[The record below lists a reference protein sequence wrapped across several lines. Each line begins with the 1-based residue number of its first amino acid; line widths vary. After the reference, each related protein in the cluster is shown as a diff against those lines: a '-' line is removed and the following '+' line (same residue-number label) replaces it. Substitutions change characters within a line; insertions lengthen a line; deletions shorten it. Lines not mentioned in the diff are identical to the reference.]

1 MCFYDYIN
9 ISKIDLI
16 YDSCGERVTDLLWF
30 AYRLSLN
37 IYLRRYLFWTKVL
50 YLLRRYLL
58 RSYIYLPSFVKYRPS
73 KVPSYYFTH
82 AFLCVCA
89 WHVQEIQCE
98 KIEILSLLGRPAVSN
113 NERAQPL
120 ESKGLTLASFL
131 SQSDGHRRPGSLTLW
146 CLFSLRPYE

>member
-9 ISKIDLI
+9 ISKISILYMIPVANEWLI
-16 YDSCGERVTDLLWF
+16 CCGSLI
-30 AYRLSLN
+30 AYRL
-37 IYLRRYLFWTKVL
+37 IYIFEGICSERRYSICYKGI
-50 YLLRRYLL
+50 Y
-58 RSYIYLPSFVKYRPS
+58 YIYLPSFVKYRPS